1 MASSTGA
8 TLGTCEDEGMNAVE
22 VDIEQLDKART
33 EGTPLVD
40 VRELD
45 EYVSGHV
52 PGAIFLP
59 MSEIVERSDEVPA
72 DGQVYV
78 ICHVGGRSLKVVNW
92 LRTQGIDAYSV
103 DGGTKAWVDSGRE
116 IVSGPPA

>member
-1 MASSTGA
+1 MTAPGS
-8 TLGTCEDEGMNAVE
+8 CEDEGMNPVE
-22 VDIEQLDKART
+22 VDIEQLEKAQT

-45 EYVSGHV
+45 EYVAGHV
-52 PGAIFLP
+52 PGAILLP
-59 MSEIVERSDEVPA
+59 MSEIVERVDEVPA

-92 LRTQGIDAYSV
+92 LRQQGVDAYSV
-103 DGGTKAWVDSGRE
+103 DGGTKAWADSGRP
-116 IVSGPPA
+116 IDTGPSAT